1 MRSSTVSPGAPCS
14 THSGVIE
21 MAAKSEQDLREI
33 AECAAG
39 PMAFFPHDS
48 DAADDGAC
56 RKLLRRRGFEGY
68 GRYWRICELL
78 AGAKGHVLPVSEED
92 DLMNLAEELRFVDG
106 PFSDL
111 QALEGCKRF
120 IEDLVDLGLLRLT
133 EDGGVASGRMDR
145 NANYFGTKRW
155 GGRKGGSK
163 RKGKG
168 DEYAE
173 LKQEE
178 SRA

>member
-1 MRSSTVSPGAPCS
+1 
-14 THSGVIE
+14 
-21 MAAKSEQDLREI
+21 MADKSEQDLREI

-48 DAADDGAC
+48 GAADDGAC
-56 RKLLRRRGFEGY
+56 RKLLRRHGFEGY
-68 GRYWRICELL
+68 GRWWRVCELL
-78 AGAKGHVLPVSEED
+78 AGTRGHVLPVSEED
-92 DLMNLAEELRFVDG
+92 DLMNLAEELRFVTG

-145 NANYFGTKRW
+145 NASYFGAKRW
-155 GGRKGGSK
+155 GARKGNEARWK
-163 RKGKG
+163 KK
-168 DEYAE
+168 
-173 LKQEE
+173 KEE
-178 SRA
+178 KDGNHSC

>member
-1 MRSSTVSPGAPCS
+1 
-14 THSGVIE
+14 
-21 MAAKSEQDLREI
+21 MAVKSEQDLREI

-48 DAADDGAC
+48 GAADDSAC
-56 RKLLRRRGFEGY
+56 RKLLRRHGFEGY
-68 GRYWRICELL
+68 GRWWRICELL
-78 AGAKGHVLPVSEED
+78 AGTKGHELPVSEED
-92 DLMNLAEELRFVDG
+92 DLMNLAEELRFIAG
-106 PFSDL
+106 PFSEL
-111 QALEGCKRF
+111 QALESCKEF
-120 IEDLVDLGLLRLT
+120 IEDLVSLGLLRVT

-145 NANYFGTKRW
+145 NANYFGAKRW

-163 RKGKG
+163 RKRKG
-168 DEYAE
+168 DEHAE